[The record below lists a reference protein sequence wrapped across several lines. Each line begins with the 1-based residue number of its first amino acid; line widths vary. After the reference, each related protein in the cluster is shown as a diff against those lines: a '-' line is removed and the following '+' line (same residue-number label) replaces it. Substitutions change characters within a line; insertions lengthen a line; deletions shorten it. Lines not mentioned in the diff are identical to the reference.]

1 MTPQHQTLRRAA
13 AAMGVALSEAA
24 VEKLLAY
31 QALMIKWNRTINLT
45 KVTAPAEAAVKHYAE
60 SIFLAVHLPK
70 NIQTLADI
78 GSGPG
83 FPGIP
88 LSIVRPDI
96 SVTLVESDQRKAVF
110 LRESGLPVLMQR
122 AQSIHRRFDC
132 LVSRAVDPDEIA
144 RLVGDS
150 LPSLAPQAFMLI
162 KERSTWNTIAHLPW
176 DRSNVVAT
184 FHVEHI
190 T

>member
-1 MTPQHQTLRRAA
+1 MATFAETLLSATSGFIQLTPQQLEQ
-13 AAMGVALSEAA
+13 L
-24 VEKLLAY
+24 
-31 QALMIKWNRTINLT
+31 QAHFDLMIKWNRTINLT

-70 NIQTLADI
+70 SIQTLADI
-78 GSGPG
+78 GSGAG

-110 LRESGLPVLMQR
+110 LRESGLPVLIQR
-122 AQSIHRRFDC
+122 AQAIKRQFDC
-132 LVSRAVDPDEIA
+132 LVSRAVDPDEVA
-144 RLVGDS
+144 RLVGNS
-150 LPSLAPQAFMLI
+150 PSSLAPQAYMLI
-162 KERSTWNTIAHLPW
+162 KERSTWNTIVHLPW
-176 DRSNVVAT
+176 DHSNVVAR

-190 T
+190 P

>member
-1 MTPQHQTLRRAA
+1 MATFAETLLSATSSFIQLTSHQVDQL
-13 AAMGVALSEAA
+13 
-24 VEKLLAY
+24 
-31 QALMIKWNRTINLT
+31 QAHFDLMIKWNRTINLT

-60 SIFLAVHLPK
+60 SIFLAAHLPI

-78 GSGPG
+78 GSGAG

-110 LRESGLPVLMQR
+110 LRESGLPVLIQR
-122 AQSIHRRFDC
+122 AQSINRRFDC
-132 LVSRAVDPDEIA
+132 LVSRAVDPDEVA
-144 RLVGDS
+144 RLVGNS

-162 KERSTWNTIAHLPW
+162 KERSTWNTIVRLPW
-176 DRSNVVAT
+176 DHSNVVAT